1 MQSRRVSTSSCQGIL
16 YGAYRNV
23 GNRRRGPENIA
34 QAFCSDIFYTK
45 MHLVNVQLR
54 HHRRRVQA
62 ENTTTRPAIKRV
74 RPETGRIFS
83 MRQRALSALAA
94 NRDYQ
99 CTALLPDDSRI
110 LPLAAL
116 SARLLL
122 RYNRQTPTCHCPSRS
137 HHHLRLTGHR
147 RHPTN
152 GPYCNQHLRLRSL
165 LSRTACSSQIKYLSR
180 ACGRLVPILLFYL
193 SLHVGQV

>member
-1 MQSRRVSTSSCQGIL
+1 ML

-23 GNRRRGPENIA
+23 GDRRRGPKNVA
-34 QAFCSDIFYTK
+34 QAFCSVTSYTK
-45 MHLVNVQLR
+45 MHLVNVQFR

-62 ENTTTRPAIKRV
+62 ENTTRPPTRPAIKRV

-83 MRQRALSALAA
+83 MRQRAPSALAA

-99 CTALLPDDSRI
+99 CTALLPDDSRT

-116 SARLLL
+116 SARLPL
-122 RYNRQTPTCHCPSRS
+122 RYNRQMLTCHCPSRS
-137 HHHLRLTGHR
+137 HHHLHLTGHR

-165 LSRTACSSQIKYLSR
+165 LSRIAYSSQIKYLSR
-180 ACGRLVPILLFYL
+180 ACGRLVLILLFYR